1 MLIGK
6 SCSSLINDDAKFYDD
21 FMFYANEQLA
31 TSFQYLFMSAQFGS
45 YEKDRPGFEKVFHGL
60 SDKAWNNG
68 VDMIKEMSK
77 RGAKFNFEKIT
88 KPIKS
93 MVPSNEITAME
104 AAASIEKDFLKSAI
118 SVHRVH
124 SHAYKDSNE
133 PKLHEKYDS
142 GISHY
147 MDEKIIEDQT
157 ETVRTLTGYVN
168 DLMKF
173 VKDTPSYS
181 IALYMFD
188 EYLKN

>member
-1 MLIGK
+1 MLTGK
-6 SCSSLINDDAKFYDD
+6 SCSSLINEDAGFYED
-21 FMFYANEQLA
+21 FMTYANEQLA

-88 KPIKS
+88 KSVKS

-104 AAASIEKDFLKSAI
+104 AAASIEKEFLKSAI
-118 SVHRVH
+118 TVHRIH
-124 SHAYKDSNE
+124 SHAYKE
-133 PKLHEKYDS
+133 ALKLHEKYDS
-142 GISHY
+142 GITHY

-168 DLMKF
+168 DLMMC
-173 VKDTPSYS
+173 
-181 IALYMFD
+181 L
-188 EYLKN
+188 